1 MLSRLGNLASAC
13 WKPLRYARMKKD
25 DGGDAED
32 SLLWYRDLDQHSFG
46 EFSFA
51 VVQANSVLEDYSQVE
66 IGRDAT
72 FVGIYDGHGGPEAA
86 RYVRDNLF
94 NDLISYFCGFLRIKI
109 SASRQLGTV
118 SVKERLKEYE
128 YLHNGVNFLGCVSLE
143 LFLEIDEIYVLSY
156 SLILVGI
163 ARERSTISEDVIRG
177 AFNATE
183 EGFISV
189 VRRSFSLRPII
200 AAMGSCCLVGIIWNG
215 KLLIANVGDSR
226 AVLGSVGESNKVVAE
241 QLTVDHNASSE
252 DVRNEL
258 RSLHSDD
265 ASIVVKREGVWRIK
279 GIIQVS
285 RSIGDAYLK
294 RREFSL
300 NIPRFRLTEP
310 LRRPVLTAEPSL
322 YTRVLHNNDKFLI
335 FASDGLWEHL
345 SNQEAAAIVHNN
357 PRAGIAKRLL
367 KAALMEAARKVRIT
381 YDDVKQCKAGERRQI
396 HDDISVVV
404 MFLDHVTGQNGSVPE
419 LSFKGFNNNIVAS
432 NFDLE
437 GIT

>member
-25 DGGDAED
+25 DGGDSED

-94 NDLISYFCGFLRIKI
+94 NDLIR
-109 SASRQLGTV
+109 
-118 SVKERLKEYE
+118 
-128 YLHNGVNFLGCVSLE
+128 
-143 LFLEIDEIYVLSY
+143 
-156 SLILVGI
+156 I

>member
-25 DGGDAED
+25 DGGDSED

-94 NDLISYFCGFLRIKI
+94 NDLIR
-109 SASRQLGTV
+109 
-118 SVKERLKEYE
+118 
-128 YLHNGVNFLGCVSLE
+128 
-143 LFLEIDEIYVLSY
+143 
-156 SLILVGI
+156 I

-404 MFLDHVTGQNGSVPE
+404 MFLDNVTGQNGSVPE

>member
-94 NDLISYFCGFLRIKI
+94 NDLIR
-109 SASRQLGTV
+109 
-118 SVKERLKEYE
+118 
-128 YLHNGVNFLGCVSLE
+128 
-143 LFLEIDEIYVLSY
+143 
-156 SLILVGI
+156 I